1 MIVDRICWILV
12 HLFLYCIEL
21 EAEHVD
27 DEFNVK
33 ELLNMK
39 EFTNAYPAMPCY
51 GHVVAVP
58 PGVNPVMMF
67 GGVEEHGV
75 QQPHVDPEYRW
86 RVQL

>member
-1 MIVDRICWILV
+1 MLDFSTLV
-12 HLFLYCIEL
+12 LYCIEL

-27 DEFNVK
+27 GGEFNVK

-51 GHVVAVP
+51 GHAVAVP
-58 PGVNPVMMF
+58 QGVNPVTMF

-75 QQPHVDPEYRW
+75 QQPRVDPEYRQ
-86 RVQL
+86 RVQLR